1 MTLVIILKAGVEVAL
16 MLLLARTL
24 VFAVSLGR
32 HAENPVHRVLAAA
45 TAPID
50 AFARRLTPGRIMNR
64 HLPIVSFLLLLWCWV
79 GLVWLKAWL
88 AGEPA

>member
-16 MLLLARTL
+16 MLMLARSL
-24 VFAVSLGR
+24 VFAVSFGQ
-32 HAENPVHRVLAAA
+32 HANNPIHRLLSVA

-50 AFARRLTPGRIMNR
+50 RFARLITPGPVLNR
-64 HLPIVSFLLLLWCWV
+64 HLPVVSFLMLLWCWV

-88 AGEPA
+88 IGEGA